1 MKKTYTKPRV
11 AIENFVLTQNIPVS
25 SGYKDEDFLGWPTQG
40 EKGQCGWNNGIGEV
54 FWTSVEAGCSDSYSS
69 DLDIGEVCYNSPAGV
84 ATIFA
89 S

>member
-11 AIENFVLTQNIPVS
+11 AIENFVLTQNIAVS
-25 SGYKDEDFLGWPTQG
+25 CGYKDEDFLGWPTQG
-40 EKGQCGWNNGIGEV
+40 DKESCGWNNGIGEV
-54 FWTSVEAGCSDSYSS
+54 YWTGKPACSGNYSP
-69 DLDIGEVCYNSPAGV
+69 DLVIGEVCYNSPAGV

>member
-11 AIENFVLTQNIPVS
+11 AIENFVLTQNIAVS
-25 SGYKDEDFLGWPTQG
+25 CGYKDEDFLGWPTQG
-40 EKGQCGWNNGIGEV
+40 DKESCGWNNGIGEV
-54 FWTSVEAGCSDSYSS
+54 YWTEKPACSGNYSP
-69 DLDIGEVCYNSPAGV
+69 DLVIGEVCYNSPAGV

>member
-11 AIENFVLTQNIPVS
+11 AIENFVLTQNIAVS
-25 SGYKDEDFLGWPTQG
+25 CGYKDEDFLGWPTQG
-40 EKGQCGWNNGIGEV
+40 DKESCGWNNGIGEV
-54 FWTSVEAGCSDSYSS
+54 YWTEQPACSGNYSP
-69 DLDIGEVCYNSPAGV
+69 DLVIGEVCYNSPAGV

>member
-1 MKKTYTKPRV
+1 MKKTYEKPKI
-11 AIENFVLTQNIPVS
+11 AIEHFTLTQNIAVS
-25 SGYKDEDFLGWPTQG
+25 CGYKDEDYFGWPTHG
-40 EKGQCGWNNGIGEV
+40 DKESCGWNSGIGEV
-54 FWTSVEAGCSDSYSS
+54 YWTGKPACSDDYSP

>member
-1 MKKTYTKPRV
+1 MKKVYTKPRI
-11 AIENFVLTQNIPVS
+11 AIENFVLAQNVAVS
-25 SGYKDEDFLGWPTQG
+25 CGYRDEDYFGWPTQG

-54 FWTSVEAGCSDSYSS
+54 FWTSVEAGCSDSYNPN
-69 DLDIGEVCYNSPAGV
+69 LVIEEVCYNSPAGV